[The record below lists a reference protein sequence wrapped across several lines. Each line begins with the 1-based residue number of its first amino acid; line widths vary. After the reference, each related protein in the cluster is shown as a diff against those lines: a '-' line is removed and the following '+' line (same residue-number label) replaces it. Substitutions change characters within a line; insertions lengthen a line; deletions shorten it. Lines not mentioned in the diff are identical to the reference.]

1 MILTTAA
8 ENEFDRL
15 IEIWEASVRATHTF
29 LSEGD
34 IQFYRPQVRD
44 KYFYQVTLTVARNE
58 DGQIMGFMGVIPPEA
73 EMPARVEM
81 LFVDPVF
88 HGQGAGRALIMQA
101 AADYGPLELD
111 VNEQNPGAGKFYE
124 KLGFKTIGR
133 YELDGEGRPFPL
145 LHLRR
150 EA

>member
-1 MILTTAA
+1 M
-8 ENEFDRL
+8 
-15 IEIWEASVRATHTF
+15 RATHAF

-34 IQFYRPQVRD
+34 IQFYRPQVRNN
-44 KYFYQVTLTVARNE
+44 YFYQVKLTVARDE

-73 EMPARVEM
+73 EMPTRVEM
-81 LFVDPVF
+81 LFVDPIH

-150 EA
+150 ET